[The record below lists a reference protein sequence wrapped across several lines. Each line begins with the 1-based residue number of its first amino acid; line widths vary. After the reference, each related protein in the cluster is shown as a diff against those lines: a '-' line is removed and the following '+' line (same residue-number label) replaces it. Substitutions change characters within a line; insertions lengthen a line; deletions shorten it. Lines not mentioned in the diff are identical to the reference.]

1 MPGFLRRFSFD
12 QLSFWIGF
20 LTGILFIWFF
30 GKVRP
35 LLNQLWAA
43 FQSFTA
49 QTRHSLSAGTES
61 RYLAD
66 VLQLAQHAHLAATL
80 FSLDEVLIEPRILA
94 PPNWPSSGGENQPAE
109 AASKILPYLPD
120 WPELGT
126 NFGAPTLTL
135 TQALEGGANLI
146 LLGHPGAGKTVAL
159 AGLASQIARR
169 APQVSAFSDFIP
181 VFVHVA
187 ELDPEKQTECSP
199 FEILTAAVL
208 KQVSS
213 LTAPRLPALLEQ
225 AAHDGRILL
234 LLDGVDELPPRE
246 VDASAKYVRG
256 LLKTF
261 SKIRVLVAAS
271 PEYYGGFTRLG
282 FLPVAMA
289 AWSHAQKEWFI
300 RNWSDL
306 WEKFVPREN
315 QANAKPVDPLLLT
328 GWLLQEN
335 TSGSPLEFTLHTW
348 AAFAGDALGP
358 KPADAFEAF
367 LRRATVNIPG
377 ALEGLGELA
386 LDAVESMHPMIRLQS
401 NREESPTSQ
410 EQQED
415 QSAQAP
421 PEPASTERKQAAVA
435 RMVPEIVDQ
444 GILTE
449 RAGGRITFK
458 HPSLLGYLAAR
469 SLGAPGD
476 VARIVKQADWA
487 GKSSTLQFLASNV
500 DASQLV
506 NYFLS
511 QEADPLQRK
520 PLAVGRWLRDAP
532 KESSWRPQAM
542 RYLAS
547 LVQREDLSVSLRA
560 RALIALANSGE
571 SGVITLFRK
580 LAASEKAD
588 IRLIGVLGLG
598 MCSDAKT
605 VVELQALL
613 EDPHPLIRQAACLS
627 LVSVGTIPALEA
639 VAGALLQGEED
650 VRRAAAEALANHPEE
665 GHPVLVDGSTVE
677 DLLVRRAVVFG
688 LAKIREPW
696 AIQILEKMQIED
708 GQWVVRNAATQA
720 LEEIARPDPRL
731 PRPRPSLSET
741 PWLIAF
747 AGEKGIGISPG
758 KPAEG
763 LLIKALAEGTD
774 EQRIAALDRLGLLA
788 SKEAIPGIYQ
798 VLANGHGDLREA
810 AFNSLW
816 HMAAAGVDLPPV
828 S

>member
-35 LLNQLWAA
+35 LLVQLWGA
-43 FQSFTA
+43 FQGFTA
-49 QTRHSLSAGTES
+49 QTRQSLSAGTES

-80 FSLDEVLIEPRILA
+80 FSLDEILIEPRILA
-94 PPNWPSSGGENQPAE
+94 PPNWLASGGENQPAE
-109 AASKILPYLPD
+109 AASKVLPYLPD

-135 TQALEGGANLI
+135 TQALEGGANLM
-146 LLGHPGAGKTVAL
+146 LLGHPGTGKTVAL

-169 APQVSAFSDFIP
+169 APQASAFSDFVP
-181 VFVHVA
+181 VFLHVA
-187 ELDPEKQTECSP
+187 DLDLEKQIDAGPLDVLTEA
-199 FEILTAAVL
+199 TL
-208 KQVSS
+208 KHVSS

-225 AAHDGRILL
+225 AANEGRMLL
-234 LLDGVDELPPRE
+234 LLDGMDELPPKE
-246 VDASAKYVRG
+246 VDASAKYVRA
-256 LLKTF
+256 LLRAF
-261 SKIRVLVAAS
+261 PKIRVLVAAS
-271 PEYYGGFTRLG
+271 PEYYDGFTRLG
-282 FLPVAMA
+282 FIPVAMA
-289 AWSHAQKEWFI
+289 AWSHGQKEWFI

-306 WEKFVPREN
+306 WEQFVPGEN
-315 QANAKPVDPLLLT
+315 QTETKGVDPLLLT

-335 TSGSPLEFTLHTW
+335 TLNSPIEFTLHTW
-348 AAFAGDALGP
+348 AAFAGDTLGP
-358 KPADAFEAF
+358 KPVDAFEAF
-367 LRRATVNIPG
+367 LRRATVNIPR
-377 ALEGLGELA
+377 ALEGLEELA
-386 LDAVESMHPMIRLQS
+386 LDAVESLQPIIHLDS
-401 NREESPTSQ
+401 HHEESPTSP
-410 EQQED
+410 EQQAD
-415 QSAQAP
+415 QSAEAP
-421 PEPASTERKQAAVA
+421 AAPAPADRRQAAVA
-435 RMVPEIVDQ
+435 RMVPDLLDQ
-444 GILTE
+444 DILIQ

-458 HPSLLGYLAAR
+458 HPALLGYLAAR

-476 VARIVKQADWA
+476 VARIAKQPDWA
-487 GKSSTLQFLASNV
+487 GKSSTLQFLASKE

-506 NYFLS
+506 NYFLN
-511 QEADPLQRK
+511 QESGPLHRK

-542 RYLAS
+542 RHLAG
-547 LVQREDLSVSLRA
+547 LVQREDLSVSLRT

-580 LAASEKAD
+580 LAAAEKAD

-598 MCSDAKT
+598 ICSDGKT

-688 LAKIREPW
+688 LAKVREPW

-720 LEEIARPDPRL
+720 LEEIARPDARL

-788 SKEAIPGIYQ
+788 SQEAIPGIYQ
-798 VLANGHGDLREA
+798 MLADGHGDLREA
-810 AFNSLW
+810 AFNAIW